1 MDVAK
6 VQRPSLAAA
15 APRAQP
21 SFELGY
27 QAVGTAMLAAD
38 RCAAVVRGKP
48 LSRAAEEQLAKSL
61 LRLRELRTGPLA
73 VVELLGDAA
82 LELSPTLIVERRA
95 GLLELLSHAE
105 THVAAV
111 VQGTSALA
119 DSYREFLAVATRRS
133 VRFSLH
139 EEPASAISWASHR
152 IGLSRGEVAELLGL
166 AQSLAARSS

>member
-1 MDVAK
+1 MDVAT

-21 SFELGY
+21 SFEVGY
-27 QAVGTAMLAAD
+27 QTVGTAMLAAD
-38 RCAAVVRGKP
+38 RFAAIVRGSSLAP
-48 LSRAAEEQLAKSL
+48 AAEEQLTQAL
-61 LRLRELRTGPLA
+61 LRLRERRTGPLA

-82 LELSPTLIVERRA
+82 LELSPTLMVERRV
-95 GLLELLSHAE
+95 GLLELLNHAE

-119 DSYREFLAVATRRS
+119 DGFREFLAVATRSS

-152 IGLSRGEVAELLGL
+152 IGSSRAEVAELLGL
-166 AQSLAARSS
+166 AQSLAARS